1 MVPWIELV
9 AVTLVS
15 VASALA
21 GWQVAARSK
30 IKRGKLAA
38 IGFALLAWPVL
49 CGIVP
54 DRLYFAYPSFPTG
67 PALFG
72 TAFFLG
78 GVLARSFADTAL
90 RRILQG
96 VLAVATLYFVLAVP
110 LWFAFNA
117 DSLRKLGGLARGG
130 VTIQTEYYTC
140 MPSALATVLR
150 RWGIEASEGELA
162 YRLRTSFQGT
172 SPVTVPATVREIGR
186 GLALDARIIDSTFEE
201 LLRIDRPAILVGK
214 VGAVRHAVALM
225 SLDER
230 EVVIGDPLKGLVKSR
245 REDLP
250 RHFKWNGLAI
260 VMTAPGVAAPRLRP

>member
-1 MVPWIELV
+1 MLI
-9 AVTLVS
+9 S

-21 GWQVAARSK
+21 GWRIA
-30 IKRGKLAA
+30 RGKIQRGQLAA

-54 DRLYFAYPSFPTG
+54 DRLYLAYPSFPMG

-72 TAFFLG
+72 TAFFLS
-78 GVLARSFADTAL
+78 GVLARSFAETAL

-96 VLAVATLYFVLAVP
+96 VLAVATVYFVLAVP

-117 DSLRKLGGLARGG
+117 DALRKLDGFTRGG

-172 SPVTVPATVREIGR
+172 SPVTVPGAVREIGR
-186 GLALDARIIDSTFEE
+186 GVALDARIVDSTFEE

-225 SLDER
+225 ALDER
-230 EVVIGDPLKGLVKSR
+230 EVVIGDPLKGPVRSR
-245 REDLP
+245 REDLA

-260 VMTAPGVAAPRLRP
+260 IMTAPGVEAAPRLRP